1 MEQHSSLVEQVNSAQ
16 SLHRDADDVERNI
29 LYRQLASLEPV
40 VSLANQLKSKEKVC
54 EDFGQSWCSWHVP
67 LLWQEE
73 TELELLIQQSEGE
86 LGELALEELCVC
98 REEIERLKASLVDAI
113 IPQDE
118 ADQHSAVLELR
129 PGKIYF

>member
-54 EDFGQSWCSWHVP
+54 EDFGQS
-67 LLWQEE
+67 
-73 TELELLIQQSEGE
+73 
-86 LGELALEELCVC
+86 
-98 REEIERLKASLVDAI
+98 
-113 IPQDE
+113 
-118 ADQHSAVLELR
+118 
-129 PGKIYF
+129 